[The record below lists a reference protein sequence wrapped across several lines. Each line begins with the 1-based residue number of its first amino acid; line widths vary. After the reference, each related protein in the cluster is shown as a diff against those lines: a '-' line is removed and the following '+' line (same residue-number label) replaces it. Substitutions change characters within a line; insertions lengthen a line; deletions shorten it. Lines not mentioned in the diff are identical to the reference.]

1 MPPSSRNHLT
11 QWDMKS
17 KYCFIRRVGE
27 LEPNDVIYQVWV
39 GSYLSEFTKLTLVQE
54 FCKDCGLYFEKWSP
68 QVDSHLDKAKARF
81 SLDANPIASPF
92 RSASVTISKLYAMI
106 IDDSFATFE
115 KNLPMTPSEKWMQ
128 FHHSLSYYQSISKTN
143 VIQNAHLPRRINLS
157 SRNRVE
163 GQKALFCTICIII
176 LIAIDAVVSHFMNW

>member
-11 QWDMKS
+11 KWDMKS

-54 FCKDCGLYFEKWSP
+54 YCKDCGLYFEKWSP

-81 SLDANPIASPF
+81 RLDGNPIANPF

-106 IDDSFATFE
+106 IDDSFAKFE

-128 FHHSLSYYQSISKTN
+128 FHHSLSYYQSLSRPN
-143 VIQNAHLPRRINLS
+143 VLRNAHLPRRKNLS